1 LYSIERKNEHHF
13 FHKEKPSKKKAPQL
27 KRAKGRWQG
36 FRSFFYTIKEWIIHK
51 KMTEPNG
58 PQTLPSL
65 LAAAYFCFPF
75 LVVFPLGQPGEP
87 LRIRLDSYAPCRRSR
102 YGA

>member
-1 LYSIERKNEHHF
+1 LKEKNEHHF

-51 KMTEPNG
+51 KMTEPEG
-58 PQTLPSL
+58 LQTLPSL

-75 LVVFPLGQPGEP
+75 LVVFPWDNSQSHCG
-87 LRIRLDSYAPCRRSR
+87 
-102 YGA
+102 